1 MTDANDLFRLAE
13 IEGKGKVLIAT
24 KDLLPG
30 KVCLVDYPA
39 LIISN
44 EEVDKLTDEVGALAL
59 LVAGYDV
66 FKEIESFER
75 RNVILSLF
83 GTTCGMKADILRDFA
98 KTCPFADDL
107 EETELFV
114 KVTSIVRLNA
124 FDTGQFFAIV
134 QYFNEKINALP
145 CPGAG
150 VLELIQRI
158 ECIPY
163 PKRHWASVGLIE
175 QLLYLKSV
183 MSRDTGS
190 SNVLHVAQEYRALYL
205 HVACYP
211 NETFVFAMYH
221 MIFLL
226 ANIKFSPKQ
235 NHLMLNIF
243 LASSCR
249 MLLRTSMIIAG
260 REYNTERIQEIL
272 CDQLLLITPRGVEN
286 DDPNKC
292 SLCLEHML
300 RKYL

>member
-59 LVAGYDV
+59 LVAGYDA
-66 FKEIESFER
+66 FKEIESSER
-75 RNVILSLF
+75 QNVILSLF
-83 GTTCGMKADILRDFA
+83 GTTYGMKADILRDFA

-114 KVTSIVRLNA
+114 KVTSI
-124 FDTGQFFAIV
+124 
-134 QYFNEKINALP
+134 KINALP

-226 ANIKFSPKQ
+226 ANIKFCPKQ

-292 SLCLEHML
+292 SLCLEH
-300 RKYL
+300 YLSNAYI